1 MKKIKEF
8 EKTFDK
14 LNKDNKDKV
23 VNLIKK
29 LKKEQKVLE
38 MKIINENDATK
49 NNLN

>member
-23 VNLIKK
+23 VNLINE
-29 LKKEQKVLE
+29 LKKKDTRNCR
-38 MKIINENDATK
+38 KK
-49 NNLN
+49 

>member
-23 VNLIKK
+23 VNLINE
-29 LKKEQKVLE
+29 LKKKDTQNCRK
-38 MKIINENDATK
+38 K
-49 NNLN
+49 